1 MICSLKLRGDCKNF
15 RKVYEFITAAEDTAN
30 ATNSIQKKYSKSIT
44 VIVKIPS
51 FSNLRPK
58 THRVRAKDE
67 SISQV
72 QCRMIPL

>member
-1 MICSLKLRGDCKNF
+1 LICSLKLKGDWKNF
-15 RKVYEFITAAEDTAN
+15 RKVYVFITAAKVTAN
-30 ATNSIQKKYSKSIT
+30 ATNSIQKSSSKNIT

-51 FSNLRPK
+51 FSNLRPQ
-58 THRVRAKDE
+58 THRVREKDE